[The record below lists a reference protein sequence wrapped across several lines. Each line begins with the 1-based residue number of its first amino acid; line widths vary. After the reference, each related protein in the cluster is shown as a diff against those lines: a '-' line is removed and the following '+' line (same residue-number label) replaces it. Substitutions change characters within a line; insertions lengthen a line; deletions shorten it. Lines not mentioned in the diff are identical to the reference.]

1 MVKHIYGN
9 ANVMNHVNRPHV
21 FIKELQ
27 LYVAYLKNDIAD
39 VSKSTITSGQ
49 IKKWNS
55 FRNNLSAGIQYY
67 MNLFGNSTYFK
78 SDSLSI
84 QQQLN
89 HYQAE
94 LNDIKIP
101 ETVMA

>member
-1 MVKHIYGN
+1 MG
-9 ANVMNHVNRPHV
+9 
-21 FIKELQ
+21 
-27 LYVAYLKNDIAD
+27 
-39 VSKSTITSGQ
+39 TITAGQ

-78 SDSLSI
+78 TDTLNI
-84 QQQLN
+84 QQQLIQ
-89 HYQAE
+89 YQSD
-94 LNDIKIP
+94 LNEIKIP

>member
-1 MVKHIYGN
+1 
-9 ANVMNHVNRPHV
+9 MNHVNRPHV

-67 MNLFGNSTYFK
+67 MNLFASTTYFK
-78 SDSLSI
+78 TDTLNI

-89 HYQAE
+89 QYQSD
-94 LNDIKIP
+94 LNEIKIP
-101 ETVMA
+101 EPLMA

>member
-1 MVKHIYGN
+1 
-9 ANVMNHVNRPHV
+9 MNHVNRPHV

-27 LYVAYLKNDIAD
+27 LYIAYLKNDMTD
-39 VSKSTITSGQ
+39 VSIGIITSGQ

-67 MNLFGNSTYFK
+67 MNLFADTTYFK
-78 SDSLSI
+78 TDTLNI
-84 QQQLN
+84 QQQLIQ
-89 HYQAE
+89 YQSD
-94 LNDIKIP
+94 LNEIKIP